1 MIRSVK
7 LENFRNYAK
16 AEVGIDSDLVLVLG
30 DNASGKT
37 NFIESVYYISRLKSF
52 RAPDNLL
59 VQAEKDHFTVECKV
73 EDRIMGVV
81 VIVEPILKKGLK
93 QDNIKVKKNDWQ
105 SFRTVLFVP
114 NDLNLFTLGPVYR
127 RKFLNETL
135 SQIDKIYAADLVSLD
150 HVLKQKAALLN
161 KINNHQA
168 DEGEFVFWNE
178 QLAILTVNIL
188 KKRLKFIEFLRER
201 FALTYKK
208 ITGFENVFDLQ
219 YKQAVERASED
230 AVLAKL
236 KKYRDAEVRS
246 NQNLVG
252 PQREDFTI
260 HKDSQMNIYNS
271 SRGELRSQILTLK
284 LLQAEYLSSP
294 HDKPVILL
302 DDVFSELDEIRRAK
316 LLENLSGH
324 QIFITSTEEH
334 HLPKLISSAQVLKV
348 ENGIIV

>member
-114 NDLNLFTLGPVYR
+114 NDLNLF
-127 RKFLNETL
+127 K
-135 SQIDKIYAADLVSLD
+135 
-150 HVLKQKAALLN
+150 
-161 KINNHQA
+161 
-168 DEGEFVFWNE
+168 
-178 QLAILTVNIL
+178 
-188 KKRLKFIEFLRER
+188 
-201 FALTYKK
+201 
-208 ITGFENVFDLQ
+208 
-219 YKQAVERASED
+219 
-230 AVLAKL
+230 
-236 KKYRDAEVRS
+236 
-246 NQNLVG
+246 
-252 PQREDFTI
+252 
-260 HKDSQMNIYNS
+260 
-271 SRGELRSQILTLK
+271 
-284 LLQAEYLSSP
+284 
-294 HDKPVILL
+294 
-302 DDVFSELDEIRRAK
+302 
-316 LLENLSGH
+316 
-324 QIFITSTEEH
+324 
-334 HLPKLISSAQVLKV
+334 
-348 ENGIIV
+348 